1 MTGAQLRALVHGY
14 ALGSPERLAKR
25 IGCHR
30 STITRGTHRET
41 VTGYV
46 AGLIDNNETASAFL
60 RGMMRREP

>member
-1 MTGAQLRALVHGY
+1 MTGATLRRLVYGY

-30 STITRGTHRET
+30 STITRGTHRAT

-46 AGLIDNNETASAFL
+46 TGLIDRNQTASAFL
-60 RGMMRREP
+60 RGMRREA